1 LVAGCHSGDT
11 RAIGGMG
18 LCSEVGCG
26 GIHRMV
32 NLGVSELLC
41 AVMKLIIWILLS
53 NTRKL
58 VASAAARMLAYGCM
72 VMGMYI
78 ISRLCEC
85 KAAAATQQ

>member
-1 LVAGCHSGDT
+1 
-11 RAIGGMG
+11 
-18 LCSEVGCG
+18 
-26 GIHRMV
+26 MV

-41 AVMKLIIWILLS
+41 AVMKWINWLLLS

-78 ISRLCEC
+78 MSRLCEC
-85 KAAAATQQ
+85 KAAAATQQQDVVMWWLWAHPLPFLLLSFDGSVFQL